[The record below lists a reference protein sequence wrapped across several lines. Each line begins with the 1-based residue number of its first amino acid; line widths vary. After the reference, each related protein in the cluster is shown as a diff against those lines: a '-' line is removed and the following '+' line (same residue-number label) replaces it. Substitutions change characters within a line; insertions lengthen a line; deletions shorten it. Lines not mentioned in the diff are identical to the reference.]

1 MIRIIATTACAV
13 ALANAAPAYAQVA
26 HVGVGVTEPGVDT
39 GEVNRAIPGTPG
51 APGVNTGEVNRAI
64 PGTPTTIGAPKTGR
78 ELTLHQ
84 VRPAP
89 LYRNGLTTAGRPSV
103 GAANRVN
110 GTVGQQGVSGVT
122 GVRGVPAIGSGPLN
136 QRKGVQRP

>member
-26 HVGVGVTEPGVDT
+26 HVGVGVTEPGVD
-39 GEVNRAIPGTPG
+39 
-51 APGVNTGEVNRAI
+51 TGEVNRAI